1 MPLFPPNIAAMKEKR
16 DLAGLLLL
24 LKGKDARARRS
35 AAQALG
41 ELGARSA
48 VPAIA
53 ELLLSPDSKLAEKTT
68 ATEALGSIKDDS
80 AVDALV
86 QEIAHSRERE
96 RGAIDTAVEATDLK
110 YSLNY
115 YVNRIAA
122 DEYTLRSAI
131 AIALGR
137 IGGERGIRALFE
149 MLVTETG
156 QMGSSVQKDAK
167 TAISAALEGAGQ
179 RFIPLLIDELKAK
192 SVGARQFAAYCLGDY
207 ASEDAVNALIA
218 TAYDEQEDFDV
229 RASAMRSLAN
239 IGDRRAIPY
248 LEDLLHSGN
257 RAVVRDAQNAL
268 DGIRQKSPLRSDDN
282 SAAQ

>member
-16 DLAGLLLL
+16 DFAGLLMI
-24 LKGKDARARRS
+24 LKGKDVRARS
-35 AAQALG
+35 AAAQALG

-53 ELLLSPDSKLAEKTT
+53 ELLLSPDSKLTEKTT
-68 ATEALGSIKDDS
+68 AAEALGSIKDDS

-86 QEIAHSRERE
+86 QETAHSRARE
-96 RGAIDTAVEATDLK
+96 RGTIDAAIDATDRK

-137 IGGERGIRALFE
+137 IGGERGIHALFE
-149 MLVTETG
+149 MLATETG

-167 TAISAALEGAGQ
+167 TAISTVLESDGQ
-179 RFIPLLIDELKAK
+179 RFVPLLIEELKEK
-192 SVGARQFAAYCLGDY
+192 SVEVRQFAAYCLGDY
-207 ASEDAVNALIA
+207 GSEEAVNALIA
-218 TAYDEQEDFDV
+218 TTYDEQEDFDV

-257 RAVVRDAQNAL
+257 RAIVRDAQAAL

-282 SAAQ
+282 STAQ

>member
-16 DLAGLLLL
+16 DLAGLLMT
-24 LKGKDARARRS
+24 LKGKDAHARS
-35 AAQALG
+35 AAARTLG

-68 ATEALGSIKDDS
+68 AAEALGSIKDDS

-86 QEIAHSRERE
+86 QEIANSRERE
-96 RGAIDTAVEATDLK
+96 RGTIDAAIDAPDRK

-137 IGGERGIRALFE
+137 IGGERGVRALFE
-149 MLVTETG
+149 MLATETG
-156 QMGSSVQKDAK
+156 QMASSVKNDAK
-167 TAISAALEGAGQ
+167 TAISAALESDGQ
-179 RFIPLLIDELKAK
+179 RFVPLLIDELKTK
-192 SVGARQFAAYCLGDY
+192 SVEVRQFAAYCLGDY

-218 TAYDEQEDFDV
+218 AAYDEQEDFDV

-257 RAVVRDAQNAL
+257 RAVVRDAQAAL
-268 DGIRQKSPLRSDDN
+268 TGIRQRHPLPCDD
-282 SAAQ
+282 

>member
-1 MPLFPPNIAAMKEKR
+1 MPLFPPNIAAMKERR
-16 DLAGLLLL
+16 DLAGLLIV
-24 LKGKDARARRS
+24 LKSKDARAR
-35 AAQALG
+35 AQAVQALG

-48 VPAIA
+48 LPAIA
-53 ELLLSPDSKLAEKTT
+53 ALLLSPDSKLAEKTT
-68 ATEALGSIKDDS
+68 AAEALGSIKDDS

-86 QEIAHSRERE
+86 QEIANSRERE
-96 RGAIDTAVEATDLK
+96 RGTIDAAIDAPDRK

-137 IGGERGIRALFE
+137 IGGERGVRALFE
-149 MLVTETG
+149 MLATETG
-156 QMGSSVQKDAK
+156 QMASSVKNDAK
-167 TAISAALEGAGQ
+167 TAISAALESDGQ
-179 RFIPLLIDELKAK
+179 RFVPLLIDELKGK
-192 SVGARQFAAYCLGDY
+192 SVEVRQFAAYCLGDY

-218 TAYDEQEDFDV
+218 AAYDEQEDFDV

-257 RAVVRDAQNAL
+257 RAVVRDAQAAL
-268 DGIRQKSPLRSDDN
+268 TGIRQRHPLPRDD
-282 SAAQ
+282 

>member
-1 MPLFPPNIAAMKEKR
+1 MPLFPPNIAAMKERR
-16 DLAGLLLL
+16 DLAGLLIV
-24 LKGKDARARRS
+24 LKSKDARAR
-35 AAQALG
+35 AQAVQALG

-53 ELLLSPDSKLAEKTT
+53 ELLLLPASKLAEKTT
-68 ATEALGSIKDDS
+68 AAEALGSIKDDS

-86 QEIAHSRERE
+86 QEIANSRERE
-96 RGAIDTAVEATDLK
+96 RGTIDAAIDAPDRK

-137 IGGERGIRALFE
+137 IGGERGVRALFE
-149 MLVTETG
+149 MLATETG
-156 QMGSSVQKDAK
+156 QMASSVKNDAK
-167 TAISAALEGAGQ
+167 TAISAALESDGQ
-179 RFIPLLIDELKAK
+179 RFVPLLIDELKGKA
-192 SVGARQFAAYCLGDY
+192 VEARQFAAYCLGDY

-218 TAYDEQEDFDV
+218 AAYDEQEDFDV

-257 RAVVRDAQNAL
+257 RAVVRDAQAAL
-268 DGIRQKSPLRSDDN
+268 TGIRQRHPLPCDD
-282 SAAQ
+282 